1 MSYNRLKNFRKLRKL
16 AILQGFGGKCQCCGY
31 NKCVQALEFHHLNCN
46 NKEFS
51 ISTIMNK
58 NWNEIK
64 NELKKCIC
72 VCANCHREIHNNLLE
87 IDVNKQYFDENAVQ
101 DYECAINKV
110 TKYSKCP
117 ICGAL
122 KPEYNKFCSRKCAA
136 KSRDRVNWEQYESL
150 VYIIDNKIESINSIA
165 SKLNIS
171 WQAVKK
177 RYKKLKS
184 Q

>member
-1 MSYNRLKNFRKLRKL
+1 M
-16 AILQGFGGKCQCCGY
+16 
-31 NKCVQALEFHHLNCN
+31 
-46 NKEFS
+46 
-51 ISTIMNK
+51 
-58 NWNEIK
+58 
-64 NELKKCIC
+64 
-72 VCANCHREIHNNLLE
+72 CANCHREIHNNLLE

-110 TKYSKCP
+110 TK
-117 ICGAL
+117 
-122 KPEYNKFCSRKCAA
+122 YNKFCSRKCAA